1 MATQLPPIGCE
12 PFRIWNR
19 LEGRAREVEFQ
30 RALQA
35 EVHDPLWMLARQW
48 QFGEFKGEDT
58 GSAVTAKL
66 ARNLAPID
74 GVRAGGAAFEPYA
87 AERPLEA
94 RVERLPLE
102 RTAVAAAAL
111 GRHFVKRLDAAAAT
125 LPQGADPYDSAHY
138 RA

>member
-1 MATQLPPIGCE
+1 MATTLPPIACE

-19 LEGRAREVEFQ
+19 LEGRGREVEFQ

-66 ARNLAPID
+66 ARTVAPID
-74 GVRAGGAAFEPYA
+74 GVRAGGQSFEPYF
-87 AERPLEA
+87 AELPLEA

-102 RTAVAAAAL
+102 LAPVARAAL
-111 GRHFVKRLDAAAAT
+111 GRLFLKRLDLAAKSLPATAA
-125 LPQGADPYDSAHY
+125 P
-138 RA
+138 